1 MTSKSFLE
9 TGPIIIGI
17 DDAHN
22 FFAQFSNGVMVSIT
36 QEVGV
41 YLLRLLSI
49 DFQYFR
55 KEINALI
62 EKARIYEREKEVSP
76 QEFPYDIIVKTA
88 LASERDHWIELSI
101 PWLIQIGKEKFV
113 KEIKDMQNNKKVS
126 QRVRHLLLK
135 L

>member
-1 MTSKSFLE
+1 MASKSFLE
-9 TGPIIIGI
+9 TGPITIGI
-17 DDAHN
+17 DDDHN

-49 DFQYFR
+49 DFQSFR

-62 EKARIYEREKEVSP
+62 EKSRIYEGKKEVSP
-76 QEFPYDIIVKTA
+76 QEFPYAIIVKTA

-101 PWLIQIGKEKFV
+101 PWLMQIGKENFV
-113 KEIKDMQNNKKVS
+113 KEIKDIQNNKKVS